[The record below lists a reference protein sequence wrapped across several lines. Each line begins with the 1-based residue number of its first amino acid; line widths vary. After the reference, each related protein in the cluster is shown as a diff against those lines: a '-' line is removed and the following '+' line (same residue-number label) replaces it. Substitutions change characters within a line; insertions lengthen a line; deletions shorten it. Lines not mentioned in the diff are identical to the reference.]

1 MLDAIS
7 DCLTELRVNYIRI
20 DGQTRS
26 DVRADYVDTFQKKSS
41 CKVAVLSL
49 KACNSGI
56 TLTAAEMIVFAE
68 LDWNPSVCIER
79 DLLLTETQV
88 LLFHCR
94 PWRRRRVVL
103 IALVKQ
109 NL

>member
-7 DCLTELRVNYIRI
+7 DCLTELKVNYIRI

-79 DLLLTETQV
+79 NLFLTATQV
-88 LLFHCR
+88 LLLHCR